1 MRKRV
6 MGVCLAAT
14 LGAGVTAVSASGAE
28 DRPLTALGGVELLMS
43 GADYEV
49 ILDHLLTANIG
60 VEPEHLGIAFHNAE
74 TGERLDRQEVRELMG
89 PVRQDGAYE
98 LLGLAT
104 EFTGGALP
112 YTQAQLELLMD
123 AAFVASMRQPPDHIS
138 VEYYDTRTGPTGVGG
153 GVSGRVPERAEST
166 PPEEPAR
173 LSPESY
179 RPATEAEVIAH
190 FERLNVRVPQRPGYV
205 VLPLMAGAADEDA
218 LDAALE
224 REIARAEAAFDV
236 RFEERIAKLID
247 VSPDGVQRVS
257 MIGYYTAEE
266 DVLRALEEEM
276 DGMFYEA
283 DSESDAR

>member
-1 MRKRV
+1 M
-6 MGVCLAAT
+6 
-14 LGAGVTAVSASGAE
+14 SASGDD
-28 DRPLTALGGVELLMS
+28 DRPLTALGGVELLIS
-43 GADYEV
+43 GADYAT
-49 ILDHLLTANIG
+49 ILDHLLTANTG
-60 VEPEHLGIAFHNAE
+60 VEPEHLGIAFHNAA

-98 LLGLAT
+98 FLSLAT

-138 VEYYDTRTGPTGVGG
+138 VEYYDTRTGPVGVGG
-153 GVSGRVPERAEST
+153 GVSGRVPERSEGTRSNES
-166 PPEEPAR
+166 AR
-173 LSPESY
+173 VSPESY

-205 VLPLMAGAADEDA
+205 VLPLMAGAADDDA
-218 LDAALE
+218 LDAALA
-224 REIARAEAAFDV
+224 RQIARAEAAFDV

-247 VSPDGVQRVS
+247 VSPEGVPRVS
-257 MIGYYTAEE
+257 MVGYYTAEE
-266 DVLRALEEEM
+266 DVLRALEEEI

-283 DSESDAR
+283 NAEPDVR